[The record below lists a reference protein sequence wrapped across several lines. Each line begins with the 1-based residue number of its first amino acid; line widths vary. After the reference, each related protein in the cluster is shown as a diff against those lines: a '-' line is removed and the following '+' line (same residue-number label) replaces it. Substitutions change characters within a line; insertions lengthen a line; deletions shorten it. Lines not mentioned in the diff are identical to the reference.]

1 MGKAQEVYN
10 KYLQDR
16 PDKLNKLSEANL
28 EAKTAANDAQIKAYN
43 EADKAY
49 SDALTVIEEEGIKLQ
64 EAAMLENKE
73 ENEKAAKDLEKQMA
87 KELAKA
93 KKAK

>member
-1 MGKAQEVYN
+1 MINAIINTRFGNTSRDLPYGDVSTRVTEFFV
-10 KYLQDR
+10 
-16 PDKLNKLSEANL
+16 
-28 EAKTAANDAQIKAYN
+28 
-43 EADKAY
+43 Y
-49 SDALTVIEEEGIKLQ
+49 SDALTVIENEGIKLQ

-73 ENEKAAKDLEKQMA
+73 ENEKAAKELEKKMA